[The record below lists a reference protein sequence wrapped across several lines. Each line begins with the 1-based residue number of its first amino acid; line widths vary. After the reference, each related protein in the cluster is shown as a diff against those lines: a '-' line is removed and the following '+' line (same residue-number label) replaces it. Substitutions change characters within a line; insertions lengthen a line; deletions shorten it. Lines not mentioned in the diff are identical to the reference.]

1 MSLHIIL
8 FACGLAFLHALSAR
22 AQEKPFRRE
31 FPADTISGYRILLTV
46 RTEVEGQQ
54 PVAPVERLPGRP
66 KFRGRPSV
74 ETQIE
79 GSDEKPCPAFDSG
92 RSAVRRQP

>member
-1 MSLHIIL
+1 MSLRIIL

-31 FPADTISGYRILLTV
+31 FSADTISGYRILLTV
-46 RTEVEGQQ
+46 RTEVEG
-54 PVAPVERLPGRP
+54 LPGRP

-79 GSDEKPCPAFDSG
+79 GSDEKPCPASDSG